1 MNTDSNGK
9 VSSSNVWYSSGLHQ
23 TIDPIVD
30 IYMSDPDDPASAMF
44 CSPVVQ
50 KFKES
55 SLICQSWVSKWQPK
69 ELIIDDRQGSRRIY
83 PKLTE
88 KQGENP

>member
-1 MNTDSNGK
+1 
-9 VSSSNVWYSSGLHQ
+9 
-23 TIDPIVD
+23 
-30 IYMSDPDDPASAMF
+30 MSDPDDPASAMF
-44 CSPVVQ
+44 CSPIVQ

-55 SLICQSWVSKWQPK
+55 SLICQSLVSKWQPK

-88 KQGENP
+88 KQGANP